1 LSIAPS
7 TAPQTDAAALRL
19 DAALMLLQRAGH
31 DLGDGPR
38 DADWLQRMVDAL
50 CDLSSRDA
58 LTGLANRRQF
68 DMALERE
75 CDRVAR
81 SGEPALVLLLDIDH
95 FKRVNDTHG
104 HASGDLVLQAVARCL
119 QECVRPMDTV
129 ARYGGEEFAIVLPNC
144 APAFA
149 LTVAERVR
157 SRVEAQQVS
166 VGPGTQLQVTVSV
179 GGAFAPP
186 WVRSS
191 ARLWTE
197 RADSQLYRA
206 KADGRNCISLEP
218 QVVSL
223 VSAEEKGLLFSPSLL
238 SPLDEDDRAT
248 VPNPD
253 SA

>member
-1 LSIAPS
+1 
-7 TAPQTDAAALRL
+7 
-19 DAALMLLQRAGH
+19 M
-31 DLGDGPR
+31 
-38 DADWLQRMVDAL
+38 
-50 CDLSSRDA
+50 
-58 LTGLANRRQF
+58 
-68 DMALERE
+68 
-75 CDRVAR
+75 
-81 SGEPALVLLLDIDH
+81 
-95 FKRVNDTHG
+95 
-104 HASGDLVLQAVARCL
+104 
-119 QECVRPMDTV
+119 
-129 ARYGGEEFAIVLPNC
+129 LPNC

-157 SRVEAQQVS
+157 SRVEAQHVS

-218 QVVSL
+218 QAVSF

-238 SPLDEDDRAT
+238 SPLDEDDRVT